1 MMVSVPFS
9 TVQSEP
15 LLHVVYSCIYQPA
28 AAFPFSESVGA
39 IVGFTMKSHS
49 WLYNHKK
56 SVKFSIFMSYNCMLQ
71 YVYGC

>member
-39 IVGFTMKSHS
+39 IVACWFYHEKPFIT
-49 WLYNHKK
+49 
-56 SVKFSIFMSYNCMLQ
+56 V
-71 YVYGC
+71 